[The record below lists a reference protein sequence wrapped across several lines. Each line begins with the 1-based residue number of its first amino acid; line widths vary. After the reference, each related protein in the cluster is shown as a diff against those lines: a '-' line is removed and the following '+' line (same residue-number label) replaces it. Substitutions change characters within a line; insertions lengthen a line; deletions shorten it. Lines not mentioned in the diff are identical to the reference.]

1 MRCPHCHADIP
12 DGASPCPRCG
22 KPADDSR
29 GRVLEPE
36 LVDANHHPL
45 RPGRSE
51 GGNAYDSSGGFTRIF
66 YTTFPGG
73 QGMPPACL
81 PTIITLTLMSIGKI
95 FYSDFGLFYQVPQNS
110 GPLINVTQ
118 TIDTYVY
125 RGLMTTSNIGMS
137 SAAGVY
143 QSIVGFIL
151 VVSANLVVR
160 KLDSDSALF

>member
-1 MRCPHCHADIP
+1 MRCPLSLADIP
-12 DGASPCPRCG
+12 DGATTSPPCG

-81 PTIITLTLMSIGKI
+81 PTIITLTLAL
-95 FYSDFGLFYQVPQNS
+95 FAAVRFGLLAAIGFLVFAAVGRAVTFFLTVRHLLEGRFFNPWVPHLVTWVVCWLLVAWLS
-110 GPLINVTQ
+110 G
-118 TIDTYVY
+118 
-125 RGLMTTSNIGMS
+125 
-137 SAAGVY
+137 
-143 QSIVGFIL
+143 
-151 VVSANLVVR
+151 NLN
-160 KLDSDSALF
+160 

>member
-73 QGMPPACL
+73 QGLGRMLVAGGLAVGHPELSRARDKLLLSSRLGGIVRRHEPP
-81 PTIITLTLMSIGKI
+81 SR
-95 FYSDFGLFYQVPQNS
+95 FY
-110 GPLINVTQ
+110 
-118 TIDTYVY
+118 
-125 RGLMTTSNIGMS
+125 
-137 SAAGVY
+137 A
-143 QSIVGFIL
+143 
-151 VVSANLVVR
+151 
-160 KLDSDSALF
+160 